1 MWHMAKGSDNLQGS
15 LELLILKTL
24 EIGPNHGFGIAAH
37 VNTASEQLIQIE
49 EGSLYPALHRLEREK
64 MINAAWQVTENGRR
78 ARLYRLTPAGKK
90 RLADVRSN
98 WKTVARGVK
107 KVLKFA

>member
-1 MWHMAKGSDNLQGS
+1 MAKSSDNLQGS

-24 EIGPNHGFGIAAH
+24 EAAPNHGFGIAAH
-37 VNTASEQLIQIE
+37 VDAASEQLIQIE

-64 MINAAWQVTENGRR
+64 IVAASWQVTQNGRR

-90 RLADVRSN
+90 RLADVKSN

-107 KVLKFA
+107 KVLKFD

>member
-1 MWHMAKGSDNLQGS
+1 MAKSSDNLQGS
-15 LELLILKTL
+15 LELLVLKTL
-24 EIGPNHGFGIAAH
+24 ETAPNHGFGIAAH
-37 VNTASEQLIQIE
+37 VEAASEKLIQIE

-64 MINAAWQVTENGRR
+64 MVTASWQVTENGRR

-90 RLADVRSN
+90 RLSDVRSN

>member
-1 MWHMAKGSDNLQGS
+1 MAKGADNLQGS
-15 LELLILKTL
+15 LELLVLKTL
-24 EIGPNHGFGIAAH
+24 ETAPNHGFGIAAH
-37 VNTASEQLIQIE
+37 VEAASQQLIRIE

-64 MINAAWQVTENGRR
+64 MVTATWQMTENGRR

-90 RLADVRSN
+90 RLSDVRSN

>member
-1 MWHMAKGSDNLQGS
+1 MAKKIDNLQGS

-24 EIGPNHGFGIAAH
+24 ERGANHGFGITTH
-37 VNTASEQLIQIE
+37 VQTASEGLLHIE

-64 MINAAWQVTENGRR
+64 LVSGSWNTTENGRR
-78 ARLYRLTPAGKK
+78 ARLYALTAAGRK
-90 RLADVRSN
+90 RLADARTN

-107 KVLKFA
+107 RVLRFA